1 MKEKIVLSPYFSSIC
16 FLDLG
21 NICGKLVESIGF
33 KEKKIPPSLKIICP
47 NLDRVEWGNLTKK
60 AKRREKET
68 DWKSSETIL
77 DNWDKNQGCFNK
89 GPC

>member
-33 KEKKIPPSLKIICP
+33 KEKKYPQ
-47 NLDRVEWGNLTKK
+47 V
-60 AKRREKET
+60 
-68 DWKSSETIL
+68 
-77 DNWDKNQGCFNK
+77 
-89 GPC
+89 